1 MFDANP
7 PQDLVAWFSQGV
19 IQDRTT
25 ETLGRS
31 DKGIIMFR
39 QMLEDNITI
48 VEAGGDPI
56 NTFRDPDQ
64 NVYHGMRTED
74 SRSWIPQGQA
84 GRDVATDGADT
95 SDRRDRRRFNRFGGL
110 ARETTT

>member
-39 QMLEDNITI
+39 QMLEESIAT
-48 VEAGGDPI
+48 VEDGGDPI
-56 NTFRDPDQ
+56 NTFRDPNE
-64 NVYHGMRTED
+64 NVYLGMRTED
-74 SRSWIPQGQA
+74 MGKMIPQGQA
-84 GRDVATDGADT
+84 GRDVDTDGQDNA
-95 SDRRDRRRFNRFGGL
+95 DRRDRRRFNRFGGL
-110 ARETTT
+110 TDKVKT